1 MLAPV
6 DQLNTAKAETPD
18 VPLVSSTALDERR
31 ASGRIHARLAV
42 KLIGFGRTD
51 SLSCEA
57 VNVGE
62 GGVCVEGPDALGLS
76 VGDRYEVV
84 LQDDA
89 RMRELAAL
97 FSDGVFATVVRTTTA
112 PTVDGMCIRA
122 GLRFDQPLMFGGFP
136 SVGRA

>member
-6 DQLNTAKAETPD
+6 DQYSTTKAEAPD
-18 VPLVSSTALDERR
+18 VSPSSSTAIDERR
-31 ASGRIHARLAV
+31 ASGRIHARVLV

-97 FSDGVFATVVRTTTA
+97 FSDGVYATVVRTTTV
-112 PTVDGMCIRA
+112 PTVDGACVRA
-122 GLRFDQPLMFGGFP
+122 GLRFDQPLVFGGFP

>member
-1 MLAPV
+1 MLAPI
-6 DQLNTAKAETPD
+6 DQYSTTDD
-18 VPLVSSTALDERR
+18 VAPASSTAIDERR
-31 ASGRIHARLAV
+31 ASGRIDARV
-42 KLIGFGRTD
+42 VIKLIGFGRTD

-62 GGVCVEGPDALGLS
+62 GGVCVEGPESLGLS

-84 LQDDA
+84 LQDDGG
-89 RMRELAAL
+89 MRELASL
-97 FSDGVFATVVRTTTA
+97 FIDGVYATVVRTTTV
-112 PTVDGMCIRA
+112 PTMNGMCIRA

>member
-1 MLAPV
+1 MLAPI
-6 DQLNTAKAETPD
+6 DQYSTTKAEAPD
-18 VPLVSSTALDERR
+18 VSPSSSTAIDERR
-31 ASGRIHARLAV
+31 ASGRIHARVRV

-62 GGVCVEGPDALGLS
+62 GGVCVEGPEALGLS

-89 RMRELAAL
+89 GMRELAAL
-97 FSDGVFATVVRTTTA
+97 FFDGVYATVVRTTTV
-112 PTVDGMCIRA
+112 PTVDGMGIRA

>member
-6 DQLNTAKAETPD
+6 DQYSTTKADAPD
-18 VPLVSSTALDERR
+18 VLPTSSTAIDERR
-31 ASGRIHARLAV
+31 ASGRIHARVLV

-51 SLSCEA
+51 SMSCEA

-62 GGVCVEGPDALGLS
+62 GGFCVDGPDASGLS

-84 LQDDA
+84 LQDDTG
-89 RMRELAAL
+89 MNELASL
-97 FSDGVFATVVRTTTA
+97 LSDGVYATVVRTTAA
-112 PTVDGMCIRA
+112 PTMDGVGVRA

>member
-1 MLAPV
+1 MLAPI
-6 DQLNTAKAETPD
+6 DQYSTTDD
-18 VPLVSSTALDERR
+18 VAPASSTAIDERR
-31 ASGRIHARLAV
+31 ASGRIDARV
-42 KLIGFGRTD
+42 VIKLIGFGRTD

-62 GGVCVEGPDALGLS
+62 GGVCVEGPEALGLS

-84 LQDDA
+84 LQDDGG
-89 RMRELAAL
+89 MRELASL
-97 FSDGVFATVVRTTTA
+97 FIDGVYATVVRTTTV
-112 PTVDGMCIRA
+112 PTVDGMGIRA

>member
-6 DQLNTAKAETPD
+6 DQYSTTNDISP
-18 VPLVSSTALDERR
+18 VSSTAIDERR
-31 ASGRIHARLAV
+31 ASGRIHARVDV

-51 SLSCEA
+51 SLSCAA

-62 GGVCVEGPDALGLS
+62 GGVCVEGADASCLS

-84 LQDDA
+84 LSDA
-89 RMRELAAL
+89 TGMSELTSL
-97 FSDGVFATVVRTTTA
+97 LSDGVYATVVRTTAA
-112 PTVDGMCIRA
+112 PTMDGVGVRA

-136 SVGRA
+136 SVGLA

>member
-6 DQLNTAKAETPD
+6 DQLDTAKAETTD

-97 FSDGVFATVVRTTTA
+97 FSDGVYATVVRTTTA
-112 PTVDGMCIRA
+112 PTVDGMCVRA

>member
-6 DQLNTAKAETPD
+6 DQYSTTKAGAPD
-18 VPLVSSTALDERR
+18 VAPSSSTAIDERR
-31 ASGRIHARLAV
+31 VSGRIHARVPV

-62 GGVCVEGPDALGLS
+62 GGVCVEGSEALGLS

-84 LQDDA
+84 LQDDGG
-89 RMRELAAL
+89 MRELASL
-97 FSDGVFATVVRTTTA
+97 FIDGVYATVVRTTTV
-112 PTVDGMCIRA
+112 PTMNGMCIRA

>member
-6 DQLNTAKAETPD
+6 DQYSTSHD
-18 VPLVSSTALDERR
+18 VSPASSTAIDERR
-31 ASGRIHARLAV
+31 ASGRIQARVVV
-42 KLIGFGRTD
+42 KLIGFGRAD

-62 GGVCVEGPDALGLS
+62 GGVCVEGSDASCLS

-84 LQDDA
+84 LSDDTG
-89 RMRELAAL
+89 MSELSSL
-97 FSDGVFATVVRTTTA
+97 LSDGVYATVVRTTAA
-112 PTVDGMCIRA
+112 PTMSGVGVRA

>member
-6 DQLNTAKAETPD
+6 VQLDTAKAETPD
-18 VPLVSSTALDERR
+18 VPRVSSTALDERR

>member
-6 DQLNTAKAETPD
+6 DQYSTTKAEAPD
-18 VPLVSSTALDERR
+18 AEPSSSTAIDERR
-31 ASGRIHARLAV
+31 ASGRIHARVHA

-51 SLSCEA
+51 SMSCEA

-62 GGVCVEGPDALGLS
+62 GGVCVEGRDALGLS

-84 LQDDA
+84 LQDDTG
-89 RMRELAAL
+89 MSELASL
-97 FSDGVFATVVRTTTA
+97 LSDGVYATVVRTTAA
-112 PTVDGMCIRA
+112 PTMDGAGVRA

>member
-6 DQLNTAKAETPD
+6 DQYSTTKAEAPD
-18 VPLVSSTALDERR
+18 AVPPSSTAIDERR
-31 ASGRIHARLAV
+31 ASGRIHARVLV
-42 KLIGFGRTD
+42 KLFGFGRTD

-62 GGVCVEGPDALGLS
+62 GGVCVEGPEALGLS
-76 VGDRYEVV
+76 VGDRYAVV

-97 FSDGVFATVVRTTTA
+97 FFDGVYATVVRTTTL
-112 PTVDGMCIRA
+112 PTVDGACVRA

>member
-1 MLAPV
+1 MLAPI
-6 DQLNTAKAETPD
+6 DQYSTTDD
-18 VPLVSSTALDERR
+18 VAPASSTAIDERR
-31 ASGRIHARLAV
+31 ASGRIHARV
-42 KLIGFGRTD
+42 VIKLIGFGRTD

-62 GGVCVEGPDALGLS
+62 GGVCVEGPEALGLS

-84 LQDDA
+84 LQDDGG
-89 RMRELAAL
+89 MRELASL
-97 FSDGVFATVVRTTTA
+97 FIDGVYATVVRTTTV
-112 PTVDGMCIRA
+112 PTMNGMCIRA

>member
-1 MLAPV
+1 MLAPI
-6 DQLNTAKAETPD
+6 DQYSTTDD
-18 VPLVSSTALDERR
+18 VAPASSTAIDERR
-31 ASGRIHARLAV
+31 ASGRIHARV
-42 KLIGFGRTD
+42 VIKLIGFGRTD

-62 GGVCVEGPDALGLS
+62 GGVCVEGPESLGLS

-84 LQDDA
+84 LQDDGG
-89 RMRELAAL
+89 MRELASL
-97 FSDGVFATVVRTTTA
+97 FIDGVYATVVRTTTV
-112 PTVDGMCIRA
+112 PTVDGMGIRA